1 MGVFNQIERRY
12 LCNLIYLSGTY
23 ERMHAD
29 SDADIKGKYGFIG
42 TVTDLDKAA
51 VKVNVQVKE

>member
-1 MGVFNQIERRY
+1 
-12 LCNLIYLSGTY
+12 
-23 ERMHAD
+23 MHAD